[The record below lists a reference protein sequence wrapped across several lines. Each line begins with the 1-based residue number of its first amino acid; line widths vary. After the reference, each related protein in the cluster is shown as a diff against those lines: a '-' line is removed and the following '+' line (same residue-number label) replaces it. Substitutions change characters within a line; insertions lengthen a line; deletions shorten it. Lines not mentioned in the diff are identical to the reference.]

1 MATMYSTTGRAGTYP
16 NPNPNNAM
24 IFFLFNSP
32 SKIARFFA
40 LSAFGRAVVLTP
52 ALTLT
57 MSCFFLF
64 NSPSKID
71 RFFALSGFGR
81 AVVVLTLTL
90 TLTFST
96 NGIL

>member
-24 IFFLFNSP
+24 N
-32 SKIARFFA
+32 
-40 LSAFGRAVVLTP
+40 
-52 ALTLT
+52 
-57 MSCFFLF
+57 FFLF

-81 AVVVLTLTL
+81 AVVLTLTL